1 MKKTVAN
8 RRMFRQG
15 GAVNSGPTGI
25 LASSPSLID
34 AVAQDAMNVQGGPTV
49 RMADGGVVRKM
60 STGGIAAARQRLIDT
75 RTPQI
80 IRGTGGSMTPPD
92 LDPRFIGLLPAEQ
105 LFLETDPERT
115 IRIFDPKLRAGQ
127 AGMDVTTPAGETTS
141 PIGRAIYKLGQF
153 ISPIRDVG
161 QRIAG
166 VADVATQKQSPNLT
180 DDDLYFFGL
189 LEKTQPG
196 ANQSKI
202 IRDMI
207 ERRPD
212 LQTEIMSLSKK
223 AVASNPNIGRDDLMN
238 VVAKEL
244 DAEALDKADR
254 AMLEG
259 YGLDPAAMVQV
270 PGYSRAYPQTIFTEL
285 EEESS
290 RYPGGREDFIDQ
302 EFAKD
307 VDLGIVPSD
316 PGQDDTLGEED
327 PPDTNIASEASQ
339 DEFAD
344 PMGKE
349 QKDKAQGRRFPLPP
363 RRPENLGQDDT
374 PDKKDEGGSAAD
386 AKDAAEQVR
395 QTFDKPDMKPEETKR
410 GMEYY
415 LDQFKGAVPKYEGMS
430 ESEKGMLIAEAGLRV
445 MAGQS
450 PQAIENIAKGLQ
462 GVSKEFIAD
471 KKARRAYDQQINLS
485 AAKYALQSVRKDEER
500 VAALAK
506 EKRAQKQFIVK
517 NSFTENG
524 VKYEPGS
531 LYIGTVGQLS
541 TPEFASNV
549 LPNLTTEGVY
559 KEILDN
565 KANAAKLFR
574 RVGEGKGAPTVK
586 QLDEALAGYNTLADE
601 ARTSAKML
609 TMIDSSI
616 VTNAEGK
623 VTGLT
628 SWASRK
634 LDSLKN
640 SIGMKKELTLL
651 DNISSKRGTDS
662 KEYQYQQQ
670 VIANMMLKEILGEG
684 SKNVSNIDRDL
695 AQQIVGL
702 MSDAGAI
709 TANPKL
715 LNQRLQNV
723 RSLVDQGLNRR
734 LRDMKNKEFS
744 WQNILNTAGAPASSR
759 FGQIRQGLVEDV
771 GRVASL
777 DVAKQAPVLRVSDY
791 FDFKKGTL
799 KKKIPR

>member
-1 MKKTVAN
+1 MKKTLAN

-49 RMADGGVVRKM
+49 RMADGGIVRM
-60 STGGIAAARQRLIDT
+60 ANGGPVFPLVPT

-80 IRGTGGSMTPPD
+80 ASDAFGVRFDPTTARRARNERGLTPADKLVFEELVDTGRRIFPRDLEPGHADIEKVRRGQPVSNLERAAFSALGGLRAIGQDAAQYLQATGG
-92 LDPRFIGLLPAEQ
+92 
-105 LFLETDPERT
+105 
-115 IRIFDPKLRAGQ
+115 KL
-127 AGMDVTTPAGETTS
+127 ME
-141 PIGRAIYKLGQF
+141 KE
-153 ISPIRDVG
+153 
-161 QRIAG
+161 IAG
-166 VADVATQKQSPNLT
+166 
-180 DDDLYFFGL
+180 
-189 LEKTQPG
+189 QPG
-196 ANQSKI
+196 ALPDVSIPQREAI
-202 IRDMI
+202 LDMTKMYPEI
-207 ERRPD
+207 KGFIENEAFLAIKANPELSPEELKGTVARALEAPERRGAED
-212 LQTEIMSLSKK
+212 AFLQGI
-223 AVASNPNIGRDDLMN
+223 
-238 VVAKEL
+238 
-244 DAEALDKADR
+244 
-254 AMLEG
+254 
-259 YGLDPAAMVQV
+259 
-270 PGYSRAYPQTIFTEL
+270 SRFGP
-285 EEESS
+285 
-290 RYPGGREDFIDQ
+290 REDEVMTDMTDADP
-302 EFAKD
+302 EYVGD
-307 VDLGIVPSD
+307 VPLD

-327 PPDTNIASEASQ
+327 ERT
-339 DEFAD
+339 D
-344 PMGKE
+344 PTGE
-349 QKDKAQGRRFPLPP
+349 VRRAKAQGQDDDASFLAGITPP
-363 RRPENLGQDDT
+363 RK
-374 PDKKDEGGSAAD
+374 PDVEDPNIAGGSQNEIEALGTPAD

-471 KKARRAYDQQINLS
+471 KKAKRAYDQQINLS
-485 AAKYALQSVRKDEER
+485 AAKYALQAVRKDEER

-531 LYIGTVGQLS
+531 LYIGTVGQLT

-559 KEILDN
+559 KEILDS
-565 KANAAKLFR
+565 KAKAAKLFR

-616 VTNAEGK
+616 ITNAEGK

-651 DNISSKRGTDS
+651 DNISSKKGADS

-759 FGQIRQGLVEDV
+759 FGQIRQGLVEDI

-777 DVAKQAPVLRVSDY
+777 DAARQAPVLRVSDY